1 MNSAWQLVHDDD
13 GIRDLLFVDTD
24 HLKAIA
30 DVCVGRHNSGVTGSK
45 DMPHL
50 AEFPAEIVEKYLVDA
65 GITLHEWMNNPVHV
79 KRMLQD
85 PALAHFRID
94 RRNVGRA
101 VE

>member
-1 MNSAWQLVHDDD
+1 MFRKMIHDD
-13 GIRDLLFVDTD
+13 GGVRDLLYVETD
-24 HLKAIA
+24 QLKAVA
-30 DVCVGRHNSGVTGSK
+30 DVCIGRQNSGVTGSK

-50 AEFPAEIVEKYLVDA
+50 AEFPAALVEKYLVDA

-85 PALAHFRID
+85 PALSHFRID